1 MVLYQWTEEAE
12 RFEMWWAHRTPCQA
26 HTPTSRF
33 AKCRLRSLL
42 AQTNLFQFIIRLVSH
57 TKAIFIS

>member
-12 RFEMWWAHRTPCQA
+12 RFEMWWAQA

-33 AKCRLRSLL
+33 AKCPLRSLL